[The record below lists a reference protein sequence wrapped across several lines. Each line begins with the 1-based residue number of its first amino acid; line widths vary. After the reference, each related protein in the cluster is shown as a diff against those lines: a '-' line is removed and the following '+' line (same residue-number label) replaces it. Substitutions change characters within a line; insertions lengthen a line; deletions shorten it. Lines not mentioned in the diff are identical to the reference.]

1 MRVNT
6 RHPAWSFLVVLL
18 STPLAALP
26 ASAGFQMIL
35 GDPTRETVT
44 GNPPA
49 VSRPATPLQPPTL
62 PDTAECTATTR
73 AGEPLSAFARRVTG
87 QDTMWRTIADMNRL
101 DDPDRIGVGWTLA
114 YPCPAGTENGAAI
127 AAIQTGGARLKNGNG
142 QAGPDSPA
150 AGTRAPTPHVVEEAP
165 WSDEHPPS
173 DADRGNPAVPAR
185 LRDAPVIPPSTPT
198 GGQTAGPEGPQTDPP
213 SAPTEPLI
221 ADQHHDGND
230 QRRAADD
237 TNPRVAAAADHPRN
251 SGGVPTAGPEVTAP
265 AGPQGSATGTPTPP
279 SSTPTELSAVCSTT
293 VTGGDTLSSIAA
305 RTLGDK
311 TRWRE
316 IADLNRITNPDHI
329 LVGAELALPCGDTV
343 TASPVSPVPSPAV
356 PVIVADDA
364 GTAAESPVLPIWRA
378 VAGEWLDDAF
388 TRWAWRAGYEPIQ
401 TERWFWRFD
410 TDFTFQGSFRDAID
424 HALSGFPTSGTS
436 PMVLIHENQV
446 LTLEYR

>member
-1 MRVNT
+1 MNVFRQT
-6 RHPAWSFLVVLL
+6 TIAVVLSAVGL
-18 STPLAALP
+18 TLP
-26 ASAGFQMIL
+26 AQAGFQMIL
-35 GDPTRETVT
+35 GDSAIETVT

-62 PDTAECTATTR
+62 PDAAECTATTR

-185 LRDAPVIPPSTPT
+185 LRDVPVTPPDATT
-198 GGQTAGPEGPQTDPP
+198 GGQTAGPEGPHTDPP

-221 ADQHHDGND
+221 ADQHHDGVD
-230 QRRAADD
+230 QRRAAAD
-237 TNPRVAAAADHPRN
+237 TETRAAAADHPRN
-251 SGGVPTAGPEVTAP
+251 SGDVPTAGPEVTAS
-265 AGPQGSATGTPTPP
+265 AAPQGSATGTPAAP
-279 SSTPTELSAVCSTT
+279 SSSAREFSAVCSTT

-305 RTLGDK
+305 RTLGDN

-329 LVGAELALPCGDTV
+329 LVGADLALPCGGTV
-343 TASPVSPVPSPAV
+343 TASPSSPVPTPAV
-356 PVIVADDA
+356 PIIVAEDA
-364 GTAAESPVLPIWRA
+364 AAAAESPVLPIWRA
-378 VAGEWLDDAF
+378 AAGD
-388 TRWAWRAGYEPIQ
+388 RSSGYSQ
-401 TERWFWRFD
+401 T
-410 TDFTFQGSFRDAID
+410 
-424 HALSGFPTSGTS
+424 
-436 PMVLIHENQV
+436 
-446 LTLEYR
+446 

>member
-6 RHPAWSFLVVLL
+6 RHRAWPFLGVLL
-18 STPLAALP
+18 SMPLSALP

-35 GDPTRETVT
+35 GDPASETVT

-49 VSRPATPLQPPTL
+49 VSRPVTPMQRPRL
-62 PDTAECTATTR
+62 PDAAECTATTR

-114 YPCPAGTENGAAI
+114 YPCPAGMDTGAAI
-127 AAIQTGGARLKNGNG
+127 AAIQTVGARLKNANG
-142 QAGPDSPA
+142 DAGPDSTA
-150 AGTRAPTPHVVEEAP
+150 AGSMEPTSPGAEDAP

-185 LRDAPVIPPSTPT
+185 LRDAPVIPPVATT
-198 GGQTAGPEGPQTDPP
+198 DGQTADPAGSQTDPP
-213 SAPTEPLI
+213 PGSTDHGI
-221 ADQHHDGND
+221 ADRHHDG
-230 QRRAADD
+230 DD
-237 TNPRVAAAADHPRN
+237 LLREAPDTVPRVAAVEDSRN
-251 SGGVPTAGPEVTAP
+251 SGDDPPPGTEVTAP
-265 AGPQGSATGTPTPP
+265 AGPQGSGNGAPTAP
-279 SSTPTELSAVCSTT
+279 SSSATEFSAVCSTT

-316 IADLNRITNPDHI
+316 IADLNRITNPDRI
-329 LVGAELALPCGDTV
+329 LVGAELALPCGGTV
-343 TASPVSPVPSPAV
+343 TASLASPVPTPAV
-356 PVIVADDA
+356 PIIVADDA

-378 VAGEWLDDAF
+378 AAGDWLEDAI

-401 TERWFWRFD
+401 TERWFWRSD
-410 TDFTFQGSFRDAID
+410 TDFEYQGTFDEALDQV
-424 HALSGFPTSGTS
+424 LSGFPSSGTS
-436 PMVLIHENQV
+436 PMVLIHANQV
-446 LTLEYR
+446 VTLEYR